1 MIPIKN
7 IYYML
12 SYAFSEL
19 KSSQYKSIEM
29 ESFKNVTD
37 ICTAILIKGV
47 SLQIKR
53 GMNKDYSKIS
63 EALSTPK
70 GKINISESVKTLSI
84 QKQQLYCKYDDFS
97 VNSYLNKIIKSTMLL
112 LIKADIELK
121 RKKELKKILMYFS
134 EVDIIDLHNANWNF
148 RYNRN
153 NQTYRLLISICYMV
167 VKDLIQSQIAGKEK
181 VVNFLDEQRMCRL
194 YEKFILEYYKKEV
207 PSVNANA
214 SKIEWQLADGEN
226 FDMLPEMKTDIMLSD
241 KSGENT
247 LIIDAKYYGNTTR
260 VNYDKHTLH
269 SNNLYQIFT
278 YVKNKEVELKDKPH
292 NAVSGMLL
300 YAKTDEEIQPNNEY
314 TMSGNKISVKTLDL
328 NCDFEMIK
336 EQLNFIAKRFINQN
350 PRRSDSNSV

>member
-12 SYAFSEL
+12 SYAFSQL
-19 KSSQYKSIEM
+19 QASQYKSVEM
-29 ESFKNVTD
+29 ESFKNVSD
-37 ICTAILIKGV
+37 ICAAILIKGV

-53 GMNKDYSKIS
+53 GIHKDYIEIS

-70 GKINISESVKTLSI
+70 GKINVSESVKTLSI
-84 QKQQLYCKYDDFS
+84 KKQQLYCIYDDFS
-97 VNSYLNKIIKSTMLL
+97 VNSYLNKIIKSTMLR
-112 LIKADIELK
+112 LIKSDIELK
-121 RKKELKKILMYFS
+121 RKKELKKLLMYFS
-134 EVDIIDLHNANWNF
+134 EVDVIDLHNANWNF

-167 VKDLIQSQIAGKEK
+167 LKDLIQTQSTGKTK
-181 VVNFLDEQRMCRL
+181 AVDFLDEQRMCRL

-207 PSVNANA
+207 SGINANA
-214 SKIEWQLADGEN
+214 SKIEWQLADGES

-241 KSGENT
+241 KSGENI
-247 LIIDAKYYGNTTR
+247 LIIDAKYYGHTTQ
-260 VNYDKHTLH
+260 VNKNKHTLH

-278 YVKNKEVELKDKPH
+278 YVKNKEAELKDKPH
-292 NAVSGMLL
+292 NSVSGMLV
-300 YAKTDEEIQPNNEY
+300 YAKTDEQIQPNNEY

-336 EQLNFIAKRFINQN
+336 EQLNQIAQPLLN
-350 PRRSDSNSV
+350 D